1 MPELIG
7 SVSTARIIDN
17 YRSITSLGLPVH
29 SDTRAPKHPM
39 QVTDTVRISQE
50 ARERLELLNQV
61 KRDEV
66 IRQQHLRREQD
77 EAIKRNLEL
86 LELGADASKEA
97 IRSAYY
103 HLMRNYHPDRY
114 SHLPPEFRELAES
127 KAKQIIEAYD
137 NLTK

>member
-1 MPELIG
+1 MPEPIR
-7 SVSTARIIDN
+7 SAATARIIDN
-17 YRSITSLGLPVH
+17 YRSITSLGLPAH
-29 SDTRAPKHPM
+29 PDTRELKHPVK
-39 QVTDTVRISQE
+39 VTDMVRISQE
-50 ARERLELLNQV
+50 ARERLKLLNQA

-66 IRQQHLRREQD
+66 IRHQHLRREQD
-77 EAIKRNLEL
+77 EAIKRSLEL
-86 LELGADASKEA
+86 LELGADASKTA
-97 IRSAYY
+97 IRNAYH

>member
-1 MPELIG
+1 MPEPIR
-7 SVSTARIIDN
+7 SATTAMIIDN
-17 YRSITSLGLPVH
+17 YRSITSLGLPAH
-29 SDTRAPKHPM
+29 PDTREPQHP
-39 QVTDTVRISQE
+39 VKVIDTVRISQE
-50 ARERLELLNQV
+50 ARERLKLLNQA
-61 KRDEV
+61 RRNEV
-66 IRQQHLRREQD
+66 VRQQYLRREQD
-77 EAIKRNLEL
+77 EAIKRSLEL

-97 IRSAYY
+97 IRSAYR